1 MNETLQQPE
10 PANRGGLAPEDRQ
23 CRYVLG
29 HGRHCRS
36 WALRGHEFCHKH
48 LRWDETRHD
57 GPITVLLVE
66 DASAIQLVASQTIR
80 ALAWGHMPPENGRGI
95 LYGCRLMQIAQAH
108 QLAEAKF
115 RLKCHQLGL
124 DPNLFLPTGD
134 PASAAPTQSAP
145 EAQQSRDTVI
155 LSEARSAESKDL
167 HLSLDD
173 TAPASVQ
180 SDASGCPM
188 SPVVADLDE
197 RGSAP
202 TAEPRVPDV
211 WPPLADLGQRDS
223 APAPELAH
231 LSAAADVPAPYRL
244 SPTPSSHPLDDLPP
258 APIPK
263 SVCEPCVAA
272 LAQGADES
280 LLGCKVCPAS
290 KAGNLRA
297 PRLPDPRNPPETP
310 HEPTPIPPIGQAA
323 FRDLKTKWEDALD
336 RLGHTRADVRFPRY
350 CEPREDFRAARRQR
364 PFADFLHHYAT
375 APPPPIPP
383 QPAAPPLATPAPEP
397 HKQC

>member
-1 MNETLQQPE
+1 LSHKEPIHERNRINPAPQP
-10 PANRGGLAPEDRQ
+10 NRGGLAPEDRQ

-36 WALRGHEFCHKH
+36 WALRGHEFCHRH
-48 LRWDETRHD
+48 LRWDEARHD
-57 GPITVLLVE
+57 GPITVPLVE
-66 DASAIQLVASQTIR
+66 DASAIQPVASQTIR

-124 DPNLFLPTGD
+124 DPNLFLP
-134 PASAAPTQSAP
+134 ASA
-145 EAQQSRDTVI
+145 
-155 LSEARSAESKDL
+155 
-167 HLSLDD
+167 
-173 TAPASVQ
+173 
-180 SDASGCPM
+180 GCPM
-188 SPVVADLDE
+188 SPAVGDMGE
-197 RGSAP
+197 RDSAP
-202 TAEPRVPDV
+202 ISEPRVSHV
-211 WPPLADLGQRDS
+211 YPPLADLGERDS
-223 APAPELAH
+223 APVPTAEPELAH
-231 LSAAADVPAPYRL
+231 LSAAADDPAPYPL
-244 SPTPSSHPLDDLPP
+244 PPTPSSHPLDDIPP

-263 SVCEPCVAA
+263 SVCEPCSAA

-290 KAGNLRA
+290 QAGNLRA

-375 APPPPIPP
+375 APPPPIPTN
-383 QPAAPPLATPAPEP
+383 PAAPLLATPAEES
-397 HKQC
+397 QSQR